1 MTTDGSGAGARIPTD
16 QQLADMLRFVARTCL
31 EVERG
36 LRPPAHLAP
45 LLHPAEQFLQPG
57 QLGRFRAGPVRDDHI
72 GQPQVSRL
80 SDTRAIG
87 TVVTRTEGDHW
98 GALSLELRLWRG
110 RWRVAG
116 LQRLLAAAQ
125 YRTPPA
131 RANPDAPTPTLLA
144 NLAEAARMARAAH
157 DATSRRLAE
166 LPPGTPGY
174 RAALDLDRYWQRTL
188 RQLDQQLADFKMRDQ
203 TVYPLE
209 RVARR

>member
-1 MTTDGSGAGARIPTD
+1 MTTDRTGARIPTD

-36 LRPPAHLAP
+36 LRPPAHLAS
-45 LLHPAEQFLQPG
+45 LLHPAEAALQPG

-87 TVVTRTEGDHW
+87 TVVTRTEGDRW
-98 GALSLELRLWRG
+98 GALSLELRVSRG

-131 RANPDAPTPTLLA
+131 RADLGVPTPTQLA
-144 NLAEAARMARAAH
+144 NLSEAVRMARAAH
-157 DATSRRLAE
+157 EATSRRLAE

-174 RAALDLDRYWQRTL
+174 RTALDLDRYWQRTL
-188 RQLDQQLADFKMRDQ
+188 RELDQQLAEYKTRDQ
-203 TVYPLE
+203 TVVQLQ
-209 RVARR
+209 RMARR